1 MISRDLAMGLDPA
14 RFMAEAGYSPD
25 PWQTTFLRSG
35 SARTLLLSSRQLGK
49 STVTGALASHAAIY
63 MPGSLVL
70 LLAPSQQQSRELF
83 RKVCAFHREAADSDP
98 EAESAQRI
106 ELPNG
111 SRIVSLSGNP
121 TTVRGFSGPR
131 LVILDEAAW
140 IEDELFHAVT
150 PMLAAGGRLIAMTT
164 PNGRRGWFYEAW
176 AGEDGAWERTRVTA
190 LESPRI
196 TPEFL
201 ALERASKPE
210 WRYRQ
215 EYLCEFVDTDEQ
227 LFPTEMIERALS
239 PEVPPLFPASAFSSL
254 SSGAGHAT

>member
-1 MISRDLAMGLDPA
+1 MSLRDLAHALDPA
-14 RFMAEAGYSPD
+14 LYMNAAGYGPD
-25 PWQTTFLRSG
+25 PWQSTFLRST
-35 SARTLLLSSRQLGK
+35 SPRSLLLCSRQTGK
-49 STVTGALASHAAIY
+49 STVTGALASHTAIY
-63 MPGSLVL
+63 EPGALVL

-83 RKVCAFHREAADSDP
+83 RKVLAFHREAADLDP

-164 PNGRRGWFYEAW
+164 PNGRRGWFHDAWANGGEAW
-176 AGEDGAWERTRVTA
+176 HRTLVTA
-190 LESPRI
+190 HDSPRI

-201 ALERASKPE
+201 ALEQASKPD
-210 WRYRQ
+210 WRFRQ
-215 EYLCEFVDTDEQ
+215 EYLCQFVDTDET
-227 LFPTEMIERALS
+227 LFSTDLISRAIVPGTTPLLS
-239 PEVPPLFPASAFSSL
+239 PFAW
-254 SSGAGHAT
+254 

>member
-1 MISRDLAMGLDPA
+1 MIALDLARALDPA
-14 RFMAEAGYSPD
+14 LFMESAGFPPD
-25 PWQTTFLRSG
+25 PWQSSFLRSAAPR
-35 SARTLLLSSRQLGK
+35 SLLLCSRQSGK
-49 STVTGALASHAAIY
+49 STVTAALASHVAIFEA
-63 MPGSLVL
+63 GALVL
-70 LLAPSQQQSRELF
+70 VLAPSQQQSRELF
-83 RKVCAFHREAADSDP
+83 RKVLAFHREAAAEDP
-98 EAESAQRI
+98 EAESAQRV

-164 PNGRRGWFYEAW
+164 PFGRREWFYDAWTNGGEAW
-176 AGEDGAWERTRVTA
+176 HRTRVSA
-190 LESPRI
+190 LESPRL

-227 LFPTEMIERALS
+227 LFGSDLIARAITAS
-239 PEVPPLFPASAFSSL
+239 VAPLPSFAW
-254 SSGAGHAT
+254 